1 MIGKRGV
8 HATISAVVNPDSP
21 RQQMRDFAY
30 VVRYLYSALR
40 WRLFVWLALIVLA
53 SALEGVTLGLFLP
66 IIAGADSDA
75 PLQRMFTSAFDYVGL
90 EYTLPLALGAMTA
103 LYALRTVLV
112 VTQEVF
118 VARQLA
124 SLMVDIKSRMVDQLL
139 KADYQYF
146 TRRGVGYFNNAATV
160 EFTNLTNA
168 FDYCTRAMVAAG
180 FTVTYVVLALVVNPV
195 LAIAFI
201 VFAVPAYFLLR
212 TAFRLVQRV
221 SVQNTENNSLLQSH
235 LIQTLN
241 GFKYFKATASTRG
254 IWRAI
259 SSAIDRQGSLLYD
272 QRRLESV
279 VRNGIDLLTVL
290 LIAALLLYYVEIVGT
305 AFVEMLFMLLIL
317 RRTATFAQQTQTSF
331 QRFLDFSGSV
341 RLFESLED
349 ELSENEEVFESESV
363 SPDFDQ
369 PIRLDNVSFGYDG
382 SPSVLDSVN
391 LVIPPRHKV
400 AFVGASGAGKTTL
413 ATLLTGILRPT
424 SGQIS
429 IGDVPY
435 DRIDQTKLREGI
447 GYVTQESVIF
457 DDTVQNNVSLWDED
471 GHTTERVGPAAE
483 AAHAAVFIDDLPDN
497 YNTLLGDNGMRISG
511 GQRQR
516 VSIAREL
523 YKDARVL
530 IFDEGTSAL
539 DSGSER
545 VIQDNIDGL
554 RDDTT
559 IILIA
564 HRLSTVRNSD
574 MIFVLDKGRIV
585 EQGTYDY
592 LYAAKG
598 RFTDMVD
605 QQAMSGTQGRRTSIV
620 GSVP

>member
-1 MIGKRGV
+1 MIGNSGV

-21 RQQMRDFAY
+21 RQHMRDFAY

-75 PLQRMFTSAFDYVGL
+75 PLQQMFTSAFDYLGI
-90 EYTLPLALGAMTA
+90 EYTLPLALGAMTG

-112 VTQEVF
+112 VIQEVF

-124 SLMVDIKSRMVDQLL
+124 DLMVDIKSRMVDQLL
-139 KADYQYF
+139 RADYQYF
-146 TRRGVGYFNNAATV
+146 TKRGVGYFNNAATV

-168 FDYCTRAMVAAG
+168 FDYCTRALVAAG
-180 FTVTYVVLALVVNPV
+180 FTVTYVVLALMVNPV
-195 LAIAFI
+195 LAIAFLI
-201 VFAVPAYFLLR
+201 FAVPAYFLLR

-272 QRRLESV
+272 QRRLDSY

-290 LIAALLLYYVEIVGT
+290 LIAGLLLYYVDVVGT
-305 AFVEMLFMLLIL
+305 AFVEMLFMLVIL
-317 RRTATFAQQTQTSF
+317 RRTLTFVQNTQRSY

-341 RLFESLED
+341 RLFESLEG
-349 ELSENEEVFESESV
+349 ELSRNEEVFRPDSV
-363 SPDFDQ
+363 APDFDE

-382 SPSVLDSVN
+382 SPPVLDGVS

-413 ATLLTGILRPT
+413 ATLLTGILRPS

-429 IGDVPY
+429 IGGVPY
-435 DRIDQTKLREGI
+435 DRIDQAKLREGI
-447 GYVTQESVIF
+447 GYVTQEGLIF
-457 DDTVQNNVSLWDED
+457 NDTVQNNVSLWDD
-471 GHTTERVGPAAE
+471 DAGSMTKVKPATTT
-483 AAHAAVFIDDLPDN
+483 AHAVEFIEELPRSYD
-497 YNTLLGDNGMRISG
+497 TLLGDNGMKISG

-539 DSGSER
+539 DTESEQI
-545 VIQDNIDGL
+545 IQQNIDGL
-554 RDDTT
+554 RDGTT
-559 IILIA
+559 LILIA

-574 MIFVLDKGRIV
+574 MIFVLEGGRII
-585 EQGTYDY
+585 EQGTYEY
-592 LYAAKG
+592 LCAFGG
-598 RFTDMVD
+598 RFADTVER
-605 QQAMSGTQGRRTSIV
+605 QRVEIRS
-620 GSVP
+620 

>member
-1 MIGKRGV
+1 
-8 HATISAVVNPDSP
+8 
-21 RQQMRDFAY
+21 MRDFAY

-75 PLQRMFTSAFDYVGL
+75 PLQQMFTSAFDYLGV

-124 SLMVDIKSRMVDQLL
+124 GLMVDIKSRMVDQLL
-139 KADYQYF
+139 RADYQYF
-146 TRRGVGYFNNAATV
+146 TKRGVGYFNNAATV

-168 FDYCTRAMVAAG
+168 FDFCTRAMVAAG
-180 FTVTYVVLALVVNPV
+180 FTITYVALALVVNPV
-195 LAIAFI
+195 LAIAFM
-201 VFAVPAYFLLR
+201 VFAVPAYFLLK

-259 SSAIDRQGSLLYD
+259 SSAIDRQGKLLYD
-272 QRRLESV
+272 QRRLESA
-279 VRNGIDLLTVL
+279 VRNGVDLLTVL
-290 LIAALLLYYVEIVGT
+290 IIAALLFYYVDIVGT
-305 AFVEMLFMLLIL
+305 AFVEMLFMLVIL
-317 RRTATFAQQTQTSF
+317 RRTLTFVQNTQRSY
-331 QRFLDFSGSV
+331 QNFLSFSGSV
-341 RLFESLED
+341 RLFEDLER
-349 ELSENEEVFESESV
+349 ELSDNEEVVEAGAIA
-363 SPDFDQ
+363 PDFDQ
-369 PIRLDNVSFGYDG
+369 PIRLDNVTFAYDG
-382 SPSVLDSVN
+382 LPPVLDGVS
-391 LVIPPRHKV
+391 LVIPPRQKV

-429 IGDVPY
+429 IGGVPY

-457 DDTVQNNVSLWDED
+457 DDTVQNNVSLWDDDLGTSEKI
-471 GHTTERVGPAAE
+471 GPAVKT
-483 AAHAAVFIDDLPDN
+483 AHASEFIGDLPHAYD
-497 YNTLLGDNGMRISG
+497 TLLGDNGMKISG

-523 YKDARVL
+523 YKDTRVL

-539 DSGSER
+539 DTESER
-545 VIQDNIDGL
+545 LIQGNIDEL

-559 IILIA
+559 LVLIA
-564 HRLSTVRNSD
+564 HRLSTVRNCD
-574 MIFVLDKGRIV
+574 MIFVVEDGRII
-585 EQGTYDY
+585 EQGTYGY
-592 LYAAKG
+592 LCAYGG
-598 RFTDMVD
+598 RFADTVER
-605 QQAMSGTQGRRTSIV
+605 QKIEVRA
-620 GSVP
+620 

>member
-1 MIGKRGV
+1 
-8 HATISAVVNPDSP
+8 
-21 RQQMRDFAY
+21 MRDFAY

-40 WRLFVWLALIVLA
+40 WRLFVWLTLIVLA

-66 IIAGADSDA
+66 IIAGADSDS
-75 PLQRMFTSAFDYVGL
+75 PLQRIITSAFDNLGIQ
-90 EYTLPLALGAMTA
+90 YTLPLALGAMTA
-103 LYALRTVLV
+103 LYALRTALV
-112 VTQEVF
+112 ITQEIF
-118 VARQLA
+118 VARQIA
-124 SLMVDIKSRMVDQLL
+124 GLMVDIKSRTVDQLL
-139 KADYQYF
+139 RADYQYF
-146 TRRGVGYFNNAATV
+146 TKRGVGFFNNAATV

-195 LAIAFI
+195 LAVAFLI
-201 VFAVPAYFLLR
+201 FAVPAYFLLR

-221 SVQNTENNSLLQSH
+221 SLQNTENNALLQSH
-235 LIQTLN
+235 LIQTLS

-259 SSAIDRQGSLLYD
+259 SSAIGEQGRLLYD

-290 LIAALLLYYVEIVGT
+290 LIAALLLYYVEMVGT
-305 AFVEMLFMLLIL
+305 AFVEMVFMLVIL
-317 RRTATFAQQTQTSF
+317 RRTATFAQNTQNWF
-331 QRFLDFSGSV
+331 QRFLDFAGSV
-341 RLFESLED
+341 RLFRGLD
-349 ELSENEEVFESESV
+349 VELSENEEVFQVESTA
-363 SPDFDQ
+363 PDFDL
-369 PIRLDNVSFGYDG
+369 PIRLDDVSFGYDG
-382 SPSVLDSVN
+382 SPPVLDGVS
-391 LVIPPRHKV
+391 LVIPPRSKV

-413 ATLLTGILRPT
+413 ATMLTGILRPT
-424 SGQIS
+424 SGVIS

-435 DRIDQTKLREGI
+435 SQIDQGRLRAGI

-457 DDTVQNNVSLWDED
+457 NDTASNNVSLWDED
-471 GHTTERVGPAAE
+471 EKSFEKVEPAARTARASE
-483 AAHAAVFIDDLPDN
+483 FIWDLPDG
-497 YNTLLGDNGMRISG
+497 YDTLLGDNGMKISG

-539 DSGSER
+539 DTESER
-545 VIQDNIDGL
+545 IIQDNIDEL

-559 IILIA
+559 LILIA

-574 MIFVLDKGRIV
+574 MIFVLEEGRIV

-592 LYAAKG
+592 LYAMG
-598 RFTDMVD
+598 GSFTEMVD
-605 QQAMSGTQGRRTSIV
+605 QQVLGNDTNKSARQPTFAARDR
-620 GSVP
+620 